1 MATLNRLKAQRS
13 YFTGNTSE
21 ENAQVLA
28 EPNPTYKF
36 MYLDIGS
43 VGATARDILAFGK
56 ANWSNFV
63 PNEKDWEDG
72 KVPAPFKVLPVLT
85 ITSPSNGKEVV
96 ISESIPVDHF
106 LAKRFN
112 LLGNNEW
119 EEYTIKALYNN
130 IHHLRERSFTRMT
143 CAFWDTTQQGLDYHL
158 KEVIPNFIGNH
169 EFHLRA
175 NGSNG
180 HYLGDKLS
188 LADIHL
194 VNLMD
199 HFLTLPV
206 AEDVMAQFKKSELIM
221 KVRERVEANPEIAAW
236 RKSEDWKRLNAGS
249 IAYYADS
256 APPGYKQATTEE

>member
-1 MATLNRLKAQRS
+1 MTTLKAQRP

-28 EPNPTYKF
+28 DPNPTYKL

-43 VGATARDILAFGK
+43 VGATARDIMAFGK
-56 ANWSNFV
+56 ANWSSYV
-63 PNEKDWEDG
+63 PNEKDWNEG
-72 KVPAPFKVLPVLT
+72 KIPAPFKVLPVLT
-85 ITSPSNGKEVV
+85 VSSPSNGKEVV
-96 ISESIPVDHF
+96 ISESVPVDHF

-119 EEYTIKALYNN
+119 EEYTIKAVYNN
-130 IHHLRERSFTRMT
+130 IHHFRERSL
-143 CAFWDTTQQGLDYHL
+143 TTMSYTFGDKKHRLEHYL
-158 KEVIPNFIGNH
+158 KVVIPNFIGDH

-194 VNLMD
+194 VSLMD

-206 AEDVMAQFKKSELIM
+206 ADDVIAQFKKSELIM

-236 RKSEDWKRLNAGS
+236 RKSEDWKRFNAGS
-249 IAYYADS
+249 IAIYADS
-256 APPGYKQATTEE
+256 APPGYKQTAMEG

>member
-1 MATLNRLKAQRS
+1 MATLNTRKLQRPF
-13 YFTGNTSE
+13 FTGNSSE

-28 EPNPTYKF
+28 DPNPIYKL

-56 ANWSNFV
+56 ANWSNYV
-63 PNEKDWEDG
+63 PDENDWDNG
-72 KVPAPFKVLPVLT
+72 KIPAPFKVLPVLT
-85 ITSPSNGKEVV
+85 VTSPSSGKEVI
-96 ISESIPVDHF
+96 ISESIPVEHF
-106 LAKRFN
+106 LAKRFG

-119 EEYTIKALYNN
+119 EEYIIKAFYNN
-130 IHHLRERSFTRMT
+130 IHHFRERTFTRMT
-143 CAFWDTTQQGLDYHL
+143 GALWGTKKEGLEFHL
-158 KEVIPNFIGNH
+158 KEAIPNFITNH
-169 EFHLRA
+169 EFHLKA

-206 AEDVMAQFKKSELIM
+206 AEDVMAQFKKSELIT

-236 RKSEDWKRLNAGS
+236 RA
-249 IAYYADS
+249 
-256 APPGYKQATTEE
+256 

>member
-1 MATLNRLKAQRS
+1 
-13 YFTGNTSE
+13 
-21 ENAQVLA
+21 
-28 EPNPTYKF
+28 
-36 MYLDIGS
+36 S
-43 VGATARDILAFGK
+43 V
-56 ANWSNFV
+56 
-63 PNEKDWEDG
+63 
-72 KVPAPFKVLPVLT
+72 
-85 ITSPSNGKEVV
+85 
-96 ISESIPVDHF
+96 PVDHF
-106 LAKRFN
+106 LAKKFN

-130 IHHLRERSFTRMT
+130 IHHLRERSFTRLT
-143 CAFWDTTQQGLDYHL
+143 FAFWDRMQEGFEYHL
-158 KEVIPNFIGNH
+158 KTVLPNFIANH

-206 AEDVMAQFKKSELIM
+206 GEDLMAQFKKSELIM

-236 RKSEDWKRLNAGS
+236 KASAEWKRFNQGS
-249 IAYYADS
+249 IDMYADS
-256 APPGYKQATTEE
+256 APPGYKQPALDSEE

>member
-1 MATLNRLKAQRS
+1 MATLKTQRP

-28 EPNPTYKF
+28 DPNPTYKF

-43 VGATARDILAFGK
+43 VGATARDMLAFGK
-56 ANWSNFV
+56 ANWSSYV
-63 PNEKDWEDG
+63 LNEKDWNDG
-72 KVPAPFKVLPVLT
+72 KIPAPFKVLPVLT
-85 ITSPSNGKEVV
+85 VSSPSNGKEVI
-96 ISESIPVDHF
+96 ISESVPVDHF

-119 EEYTIKALYNN
+119 EEYTIKAVYNN
-130 IHHLRERSFTRMT
+130 IHHFRERSFTTMSYTFSDKKQHR
-143 CAFWDTTQQGLDYHL
+143 LEYHL
-158 KEVIPNFIGNH
+158 KELIPNFIGNH

-180 HYLGDKLS
+180 YYLGDKLS

-194 VNLMD
+194 VSLMD
-199 HFLTLPV
+199 HFLTLPI

-236 RKSEDWKRLNAGS
+236 RKSEDWKRFNAGS
-249 IAYYADS
+249 IAYYVDS
-256 APPGYKQATTEE
+256 APPGYKQTAMEG